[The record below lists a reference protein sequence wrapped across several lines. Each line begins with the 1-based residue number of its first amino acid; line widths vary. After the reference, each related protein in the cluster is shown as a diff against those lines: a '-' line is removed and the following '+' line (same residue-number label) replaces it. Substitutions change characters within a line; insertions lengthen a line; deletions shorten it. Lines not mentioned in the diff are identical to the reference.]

1 MTREDDLER
10 LLDEAREASPAER
23 LPKYRDANDAWVVE
37 P

>member
-10 LLDEAREASPAER
+10 VLDEAREASPAER
-23 LPKYRDANDAWVVE
+23 LPKYRDANDASVIA